1 MSFDLGGSADADIG
15 AFIKGV
21 GAAEGLKTLA
31 GLPVLGVLHLK
42 ALGAG
47 RRLDLGG
54 WRCP

>member
-15 AFIKGV
+15 ALMRGV

-31 GLPVLGVLHLK
+31 VSPVFGVLQLK

-47 RRLDLGG
+47 RRPDLGG
-54 WRCP
+54 